1 MFKILFISCNL
12 TKEPYPVYP
21 LGMSMLADFIRGKGF
36 QVIEWDFMVAE
47 NSVEKL
53 QRVLNFHK
61 PDIIGLSIR
70 NVDNINYGE
79 QETYLH
85 HYKEIIKEIRRFS
98 SVPVVAGGSAFSLFP
113 AEMLSELETDYG
125 IVGEG
130 ENVFISLIENIKNGK
145 PPKGKILYA
154 HDYPECNDF
163 HSISR
168 NPVLADFYL
177 NNGGMLNIQTKR
189 GCPHRCAY
197 CSYPLLEGHKYRF
210 RPADEVIEEII
221 ELRDKYKADY
231 IFMTDSVFNDTEG
244 RYMGI
249 IEKMLKRDI
258 SIPWM
263 AFFRPDEFA
272 DEEVKML
279 KASGLKAIE
288 WGTDCSSDTTLSAM
302 RKDFN
307 WKTAEAANNLFASN
321 GIANSHFIIFG
332 GPGETR
338 DTVMEGLENISR
350 LEKAVVFASLGIRI
364 FPGTHIHRKALDEGF
379 ITKGRSLLNPVF
391 YFSPE
396 ITPEFL
402 NDAILKSFKYRMDR
416 VYPWEKKSMKIIKA
430 FHDQGY
436 RGPVWD
442 FILRNWENGK

>member
-1 MFKILFISCNL
+1 MSKILLISCNL

-21 LGMSMLADFIRGKGF
+21 LGMSMLADSMRVKNFA
-36 QVIEWDFMVAE
+36 VVEWDFMVAE

-61 PDIIGLSIR
+61 PDIIGLSVR

-85 HYKEIIKEIRRFS
+85 HYKEIIEEIRRFS
-98 SVPVVAGGSAFSLFP
+98 SVPVVIGGSAFSLFP
-113 AEMLSELETDYG
+113 VEMLNELEADYG

-130 ENVFISLIENIKNGK
+130 ENVFPSLIESIKNGK
-145 PPKGKILYA
+145 PPPGKILYA
-154 HDYPECNDF
+154 RDYPECSDF
-163 HSISR
+163 HSLTR

-177 NNGGMLNIQTKR
+177 NKGGMLNIQTKR

-197 CSYPLLEGHKYRF
+197 CSYPLLEGRKYRF
-210 RPADEVIEEII
+210 RPVNEVIEEII
-221 ELRDKYKADY
+221 ELREKYKADY

-244 RYMGI
+244 RYMLI
-249 IEKMLKRDI
+249 VEEMIRQDI

-263 AFFRPDEFA
+263 AFFRPDKFT
-272 DEEVKML
+272 DGEVKTL
-279 KASGLKAIE
+279 KASGLKAVE
-288 WGTDCSSDTTLSAM
+288 WGTDCSSNATLNAM
-302 RKDFN
+302 QKDFD
-307 WKTAEAANNLFASN
+307 WETVEAANNLFASH

-332 GPGETR
+332 GPGENR
-338 DTVMEGLENISR
+338 DSAMKGLENISK

-364 FPGTHIHRKALDEGF
+364 FPGTHIHRKAIDEGF
-379 ITKGRSLLNPVF
+379 ITEGRSLLSPIF
-391 YFSPE
+391 YFSPD

-402 NDAILKSFKYRMDR
+402 NDAILKSFGSRMDR
-416 VYPWEKKSMKIIKA
+416 VYPWEKKSMRIIKA

-442 FILRNWENGK
+442 FLLRNWENKK